1 MKRATNFVLVVVFVA
16 LAGCSVNR
24 ATGNFDPGMDL
35 SQTDVF
41 YVERFDPDNRGI
53 EKIIA
58 DNLSVRGYKA
68 TFGEEGLA
76 PDDATMV
83 VTYVDKWMWDI
94 TMYMIEL
101 TITFRD
107 PETRAAVGS
116 GNSYHTS
123 LTRLSPEEMV
133 AEVIDNI
140 LEADANPDAL
150 SDDDEAD

>member
-1 MKRATNFVLVVVFVA
+1 M
-16 LAGCSVNR
+16 
-24 ATGNFDPGMDL
+24 
-35 SQTDVF
+35 
-41 YVERFDPDNRGI
+41 
-53 EKIIA
+53 
-58 DNLSVRGYKA
+58 
-68 TFGEEGLA
+68 
-76 PDDATMV
+76 

-94 TMYMIEL
+94 TMYLIEL

-140 LEADANPDAL
+140 LEADANPDAK